1 MAILKIILFFI
12 IFYYLFKIVVRVFLP
27 IFIRNRVQKM
37 ASDKENAYKEYV
49 NQQKQNEGKVFVTHN
64 PSEKT
69 SSPKSDLDGEYVDY
83 EEVK

>member
-1 MAILKIILFFI
+1 MIFKIILFLI

-37 ASDKENAYKEYV
+37 ASAKENAYKDYV
-49 NQQKQNEGKVFVTHN
+49 NKQKQNEGKVFVTHN
-64 PSEKT
+64 PSEKRST
-69 SSPKSDLDGEYVDY
+69 QSDLDGEYVDY